1 MRRFTILALICLTGC
16 SHNSDSRSTRDPG
29 GRGGANGQTS
39 VPVST
44 AVVVQKAVPLSVAA
58 VGAAEAI
65 SSVQIRSQVTGQLA
79 SLHFAEGQDV
89 TKGQVLFEIDPR
101 PFQLALTQ
109 AEAVL
114 EKDMAQ
120 NVNAQKEEAR
130 YKALLDQG
138 LIAREQYDAYVAS
151 AAAAQATTGADQA
164 AVDTARL
171 NLQFTRITSPISGRA
186 GVLMVHA
193 GDVVRANDVAPMVVI
208 NEMAPINVTF
218 AVPGR
223 LLDDI
228 RRYQAAASLRVD
240 VITGD
245 TRPGPHGRVTFI
257 DNAVD
262 PSTGTIK
269 LKAQFDNAS
278 RDLWP
283 GEFVNVALQLTNDTH
298 AIVTPS
304 SAVQA
309 SQNGPYVYVVNND
322 RTVDMRPVKVARTAG
337 AESVI
342 ASGLHPGET
351 VVTDGQLR
359 LAPGAHVA
367 VQDSAIGTTGA
378 TR

>member
-1 MRRFTILALICLTGC
+1 
-16 SHNSDSRSTRDPG
+16 
-29 GRGGANGQTS
+29 
-39 VPVST
+39 
-44 AVVVQKAVPLSVAA
+44 
-58 VGAAEAI
+58 
-65 SSVQIRSQVTGQLA
+65 
-79 SLHFAEGQDV
+79 
-89 TKGQVLFEIDPR
+89 
-101 PFQLALTQ
+101 
-109 AEAVL
+109 
-114 EKDMAQ
+114 
-120 NVNAQKEEAR
+120 
-130 YKALLDQG
+130 
-138 LIAREQYDAYVAS
+138 
-151 AAAAQATTGADQA
+151 
-164 AVDTARL
+164 
-171 NLQFTRITSPISGRA
+171 
-186 GVLMVHA
+186 MVHA